1 MALRNSMYATRLIDI
16 RANLLRVGQLLDDA
30 ALDRYTFTRDA
41 FLQRRR
47 SEVHDGNL
55 PDDGN

>member
-1 MALRNSMYATRLIDI
+1 MRLVDLRS
-16 RANLLRVGQLLDDA
+16 NLLRASQLLEDA

-47 SEVHDGNL
+47 NEVHDGNL

>member
-1 MALRNSMYATRLIDI
+1 
-16 RANLLRVGQLLDDA
+16 LLEDA

-47 SEVHDGNL
+47 NEVHDGNL